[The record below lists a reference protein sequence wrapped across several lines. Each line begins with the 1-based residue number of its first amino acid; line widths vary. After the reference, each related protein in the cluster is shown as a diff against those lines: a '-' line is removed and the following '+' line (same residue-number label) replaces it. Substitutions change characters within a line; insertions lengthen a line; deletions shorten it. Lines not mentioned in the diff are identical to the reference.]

1 MKRDESRCAPVRD
14 LLFELVYG
22 ELDEASARD
31 VRRHLKSCPSCRAEL
46 EGLERVRAVMRSSR
60 ELDLPAGLEARVMSE
75 ARGALG
81 REEPDHAPS
90 GPSGLRALVARL
102 LAPAVLKPAVAA
114 ALTALLVAGIAILLA
129 ERRGSVVE
137 RYAEKPSREPATA
150 LEAPAAP
157 PTETVEAESRP
168 AAPPPYPTSAAGS
181 AEREEEAVE
190 LPEPPPATK
199 DQPAKK
205 TAHKGARLATDEK
218 AALDDATPGGAVT
231 TAAAKPPAPEP
242 KMPLKPKP
250 AESPPGADLDLS
262 GTGSAVDG
270 AASIPAQMPS
280 AGYAAKLE
288 ESEAVGSEIAAAG
301 KSGAPTGEAAPQ
313 PSPAPSPASPP
324 AYGPV
329 PMDMEED
336 EALEKKKPK
345 SDKSKWWTGKKKGKT
360 KKKAA
365 KEAAPGASAAAAEQ
379 PAAPDPFDE
388 AMKKKKKKRY
398 GEAVAILKS
407 LKKSPSSTKA
417 SRAKVI
423 HQLASCLAAAGDTD
437 AALVQYENLFAKF
450 PAYPGREKAT
460 WEAANL
466 YLKAGDKKHARALLE
481 KLADSPQYGK
491 KAKKK
496 LKKLK

>member
-1 MKRDESRCAPVRD
+1 VRD

-22 ELDEASARD
+22 ELDESSARD
-31 VRRHLKSCPSCRAEL
+31 VRHHLESCPSCRAEL

-137 RYAEKPSREPATA
+137 RYAEKPTREPVTA

-157 PTETVEAESRP
+157 PLETVEAESRP

-181 AEREEEAVE
+181 AEREEEAAK
-190 LPEPPPATK
+190 LPAPPPATK

-218 AALDDATPGGAVT
+218 AALDDATLGGAVAT
-231 TAAAKPPAPEP
+231 STAKPPAPEP

-288 ESEAVGSEIAAAG
+288 PTEAAESGTAAAG
-301 KSGAPTGEAAPQ
+301 KSGAPAGEAAPQ
-313 PSPAPSPASPP
+313 PSPAPPPASPP

-336 EALEKKKPK
+336 EALEKKKKSK
-345 SDKSKWWTGKKKGKT
+345 SDKPKWWTGKKKGKT
-360 KKKAA
+360 KKKVA
-365 KEAAPGASAAAAEQ
+365 KEAAPGASAATEEQ

-388 AMKKKKKKRY
+388 AMKKKKKKKY
-398 GEAVAILKS
+398 GKAVAILKS
-407 LKKSPSSTKA
+407 LKKNPASTKA

-491 KAKKK
+491 KARKK